1 MGARVWLSI
10 SAICIG
16 AVFAGVLLFLLFG
29 WAWAA
34 WGFFGAFAA
43 LALIAVAFGYYVD
56 RRDAKRRGQPA

>member
-10 SAICIG
+10 FAICIG

-43 LALIAVAFGYYVD
+43 LTLIAVGFGYYVD
-56 RRDAKRRGQPA
+56 RRDAKRRGQLA